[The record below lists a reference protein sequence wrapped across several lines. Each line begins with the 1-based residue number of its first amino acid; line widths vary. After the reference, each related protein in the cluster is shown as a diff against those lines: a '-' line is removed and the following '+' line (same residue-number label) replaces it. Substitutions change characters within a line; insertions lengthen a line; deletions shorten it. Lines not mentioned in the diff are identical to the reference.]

1 MAGQAQSAPRESA
14 LHRTAK
20 GRKGE
25 RDTAFNGRV
34 RERLV
39 EEKPSISF
47 NRRPFNVSALL
58 LPGEEEEYLIWLVS
72 LMPSPET
79 SQKGSI
85 SSEEKPSIWSN
96 RDFHL

>member
-1 MAGQAQSAPRESA
+1 VAGQAQSAPRESA

-47 NRRPFNVSALL
+47 NQKPFNVSALL
-58 LPGEEEEYLIWLVS
+58 LPGEEEEYLIWLVDAK
-72 LMPSPET
+72 PRDE
-79 SQKGSI
+79 
-85 SSEEKPSIWSN
+85 SEGQHII
-96 RDFHL
+96 